1 MSGIIWK
8 LVLVYH
14 SEQLRRSARAPRPIR
29 RWLPPRKSEDTPNK
43 VWWESPP
50 SPLRGGRRKPTEAN
64 ILYRNAAPHP
74 VQKWKLWVCPAC
86 FSSVGWAAAIF
97 LFFVTRYISDS
108 MKYFNCFHF
117 SAVPSGSFNLNVH
130 INSTYLFCIFPL
142 LFCTAHV
149 HLNPYLT
156 GRVLDCQLY
165 FALKHPTR
173 IRILKCKNPIK
184 RFASLYGISILVQVR
199 PSEHKNPVK

>member
-1 MSGIIWK
+1 MKAVSLSGLFLCCW
-8 LVLVYH
+8 V
-14 SEQLRRSARAPRPIR
+14 SC
-29 RWLPPRKSEDTPNK
+29 
-43 VWWESPP
+43 
-50 SPLRGGRRKPTEAN
+50 
-64 ILYRNAAPHP
+64 RN
-74 VQKWKLWVCPAC
+74 LL
-86 FSSVGWAAAIF
+86 IF
-97 LFFVTRYISDS
+97 WHKIYFCS
-108 MKYFNCFHF
+108 MKYFNYSHF
-117 SAVPSGSFNLNVH
+117 FAVPSGSFNLNVH

-142 LFCTAHV
+142 LFCIAHV